1 MKNVT
6 TIAKYKID
14 LKASDL
20 KNRIVES
27 YLDTMNDYF
36 DSDISDLL
44 SHADSFHQCLNHI
57 KRNEWQSLFSKGYTM
72 MLLDEETMLYV
83 EKFFNSNVDKT
94 KSEKNELE
102 LVIEDDINKGL
113 IPHNTYKVNQDCID
127 Y

>member
-1 MKNVT
+1 
-6 TIAKYKID
+6 
-14 LKASDL
+14 
-20 KNRIVES
+20 
-27 YLDTMNDYF
+27 
-36 DSDISDLL
+36 
-44 SHADSFHQCLNHI
+44 
-57 KRNEWQSLFSKGYTM
+57 M

-102 LVIEDDINKGL
+102 LVIEDDINKSL